1 MNRRDV
7 IEVDWPFSDRTG
19 SKTRPAVVVQAD
31 FLNGLID
38 DTLLVQIT
46 GTKHGIPGTEV
57 ELDPAVEITSG
68 LRKLCYASCTNMLTV
83 DQPLVLRTIGF
94 LSAPAMHKI
103 EACLKVVLEIP

>member
-1 MNRRDV
+1 MNRGDV

-31 FLNGLID
+31 FLNSLID

-46 GTKHGIPGTEV
+46 GTKHGIPGTEI
-57 ELDPAVEITSG
+57 ELDPAVETTSR
-68 LRKLCYASCTNMLTV
+68 LSKICYASCTNVLTV

-94 LSAPAMHKI
+94 LSDAAMQQI

>member
-1 MNRRDV
+1 MKHGDV
-7 IEVDWPFSDRTG
+7 VEVDWPFSDRTG

-38 DTLLVQIT
+38 DTILVQIT

-57 ELDPAVEITSG
+57 ALDPAVETAAG
-68 LRKLCYASCTNMLTV
+68 LTKVCYASCTNILTL
-83 DQPLVLRTIGF
+83 DQSLIVRTVGY
-94 LSAPAMHKI
+94 LSDAGAQQI